1 MKGVH
6 CTNENLKEVP
16 FMKEFINNIKNV
28 ISAEMLI
35 YILIAVVLLV
45 ILSILMMAL
54 RQKKA
59 RKKLEDLEL
68 HYNSLKSVPLA
79 FKLNK
84 AVALSRVNEM
94 MAETVET
101 CRNDFDNIQEEL
113 KECSVSLAEI
123 DDLIY
128 VHKVKGALKRC
139 LQWNKALRCLTPKFK
154 V

>member
-1 MKGVH
+1 
-6 CTNENLKEVP
+6 
-16 FMKEFINNIKNV
+16 MKEFINNIKNV

-84 AVALSRVNEM
+84 AVALSRVNE
-94 MAETVET
+94 
-101 CRNDFDNIQEEL
+101 
-113 KECSVSLAEI
+113 
-123 DDLIY
+123 
-128 VHKVKGALKRC
+128 
-139 LQWNKALRCLTPKFK
+139 
-154 V
+154 

>member
-1 MKGVH
+1 M
-6 CTNENLKEVP
+6 
-16 FMKEFINNIKNV
+16 
-28 ISAEMLI
+28 
-35 YILIAVVLLV
+35 
-45 ILSILMMAL
+45 
-54 RQKKA
+54 
-59 RKKLEDLEL
+59 
-68 HYNSLKSVPLA
+68 A

-128 VHKVKGALKRC
+128 VHKSKR
-139 LQWNKALRCLTPKFK
+139 RF
-154 V
+154 

>member
-1 MKGVH
+1 
-6 CTNENLKEVP
+6 
-16 FMKEFINNIKNV
+16 MKEFINNIKNV

-123 DDLIY
+123 DDLI
-128 VHKVKGALKRC
+128 C
-139 LQWNKALRCLTPKFK
+139 
-154 V
+154 

>member
-1 MKGVH
+1 
-6 CTNENLKEVP
+6 
-16 FMKEFINNIKNV
+16 MKEFINNIKNV

-128 VHKVKGALKRC
+128 VHKVKGALKKMSSME
-139 LQWNKALRCLTPKFK
+139 QSIALLDTKIQGE
-154 V
+154 